1 MNQHGAD
8 VDSTPANSVST
19 SPRAWTLLLLNRL
32 HYSTVV
38 LSSYA
43 FGLFLP
49 FLREDLTLTHLQVGL
64 LQGVWWITSAVA
76 LVPMSVVLVRLNPN
90 WRVVGA
96 LVLITPFVFAQG
108 LAMGFW
114 TLLGARFL
122 TVLTYAALAP
132 VRPLLLRYWASP
144 VDYARV
150 TSAGLS
156 VHSTLMAGVI
166 TFSPLII
173 LALGGW
179 RLAYFAQGGLMA
191 THLVVWGTLALARP
205 SQPVG
210 RTAGAGSEQPVVA
223 KESPPI
229 GALLAYPHA
238 WLLGIVMLCLSAS
251 WTTVLTFLPTILE
264 EERGV
269 GIASGGVIFGFLY
282 YVLIPGGFLGSKI
295 SRHITNRRWMV
306 VAPAVFN
313 VACTIGALLA
323 GNVALVALALA
334 GLGLVWVFVPAMEVL
349 PFEFRAINERQVSVI
364 SALVLTFGAVGFA
377 SGPLAAG
384 VIAEITGSLMT
395 GVLSVA
401 AFTGLAIVAAMLFPR
416 NPAAVEVRVRTSPAS
431 AS

>member
-1 MNQHGAD
+1 
-8 VDSTPANSVST
+8 
-19 SPRAWTLLLLNRL
+19 
-32 HYSTVV
+32 
-38 LSSYA
+38 
-43 FGLFLP
+43 
-49 FLREDLTLTHLQVGL
+49 
-64 LQGVWWITSAVA
+64 
-76 LVPMSVVLVRLNPN
+76 
-90 WRVVGA
+90 
-96 LVLITPFVFAQG
+96 
-108 LAMGFW
+108 
-114 TLLGARFL
+114 
-122 TVLTYAALAP
+122 
-132 VRPLLLRYWASP
+132 
-144 VDYARV
+144 
-150 TSAGLS
+150 
-156 VHSTLMAGVI
+156 
-166 TFSPLII
+166 
-173 LALGGW
+173 
-179 RLAYFAQGGLMA
+179 
-191 THLVVWGTLALARP
+191 
-205 SQPVG
+205 
-210 RTAGAGSEQPVVA
+210 
-223 KESPPI
+223 
-229 GALLAYPHA
+229 
-238 WLLGIVMLCLSAS
+238 MLCLSAS

-295 SRHITNRRWMV
+295 PGISPTAAWMV

-313 VACTIGALLA
+313 VACTIGAILA